1 MFHIGIVEDNLDPL
15 KLGRLKIRVFGVHTE
30 NRTDA
35 TDLLHILLTD
45 DLPWAY
51 PACPITNSSIDGV
64 SDFSEILPG
73 TKVFV
78 FFLDQHKQNP
88 FYFAVV
94 PFVLDALPDFAQ
106 GFSDPTESHPISDYL
121 NESSI
126 SRLARGEKT
135 SETIVQT
142 KNDNVTSWEVDGN
155 SIDEPDSGY
164 AAVYP
169 SNRVIETPGGIIIE
183 LDSTPN
189 AERVH
194 IYHPANTYTEIYP
207 DGSKVEKTSGNKF
220 DITLIDKNVYIGGD
234 LTIKVDGNASIEVD
248 GDTKVVSNGDVEL
261 DVLGDVSVV
270 SAEGIELDCET
281 CTITSSSTLEINSS
295 ADIEITAAST
305 VTITAPT
312 MISLN

>member
-142 KNDNVTSWEVDGN
+142 KNDNVTSWNVDGN

-207 DGSKVEKTSGNKF
+207 DGSKVEKTTGNKF
-220 DITLIDKNVYIGGD
+220 DITLEDDNVYIGGD
-234 LTIKVDGNASIEVD
+234 LTIKIDGNASIEVD
-248 GDTKVVSNGDVEL
+248 GDTKLITNGDTEL
-261 DVLGDVSVV
+261 DATGDVDITTVGDV
-270 SAEGIELDCET
+270 TVDCGT
-281 CTITSSSTLEINSS
+281 CS
-295 ADIEITAAST
+295 ITADTT